1 MVQNEIEKNYLC
13 EELDKNNIKENK
25 IKILEEDK
33 INKDLIKSDIDI
45 IDLNAIKE
53 KLEAENTKA
62 INKNIEK
69 DKVITDIYKIK
80 IDIENPNDDSDI
92 IKNKDNLDLNNKN
105 EKQIEIISKEDTNV
119 NKENVQNNGQEPEE
133 KIGVN
138 NANKEKKLFF
148 EKKEKL
154 ENKIIKID
162 TIINNDFD
170 FNLEENDTGQI
181 NKNEGEEKN
190 EKKEKYEENITN
202 NDDKIFLN
210 INKNIRENIFI
221 EKRLVKLSKSNDL
234 ENVKTEDKENKKN
247 MKKHNTNI
255 NITEMKNYY
264 KSNDDKNQININNKK
279 LSKKEFK
286 TKPINKNIR
295 NIKINR
301 ENEIKHK
308 NIFSKKKDRKG
319 FNKSE
324 EKKKSN
330 KKGISPFQK
339 KNLKIEKNKEEKTME
354 KNKLTKE
361 KYSPITTRSKQV
373 SFFEKKDRVIFKTLE
388 SNEKLMIPKKVKKKV
403 EINDKKFKNK
413 KNFNLRINSET
424 TTLPKYYK
432 TELSF
437 KSSTEKL
444 LLKETKL
451 DKKSNNNKKKII
463 SIDNMKNANKIINSK
478 KKTDKLL
485 NNSNRN
491 INSNTNNNRINSN
504 KNNSNMNIYLK
515 RIKETNENNNKNR
528 EQRNLISKEI
538 DINNDKDKDSISS
551 SDLGD
556 VGEIIEDE
564 AESEFGNELNE
575 LGENNF
581 INNPKSISTYSSSI
595 ILMNNKAQKKRFS
608 LSVNKSEIN
617 YNNNHS
623 SPLNNNIIQ
632 KINEKISYNFKDSKE
647 ISDKIKKKENDIEK
661 VKKLIEIVKRN
672 IKYYDKEINEVEK
685 FIQKEE
691 QIRKDYQILIN
702 YLNQK

>member
-1 MVQNEIEKNYLC
+1 
-13 EELDKNNIKENK
+13 
-25 IKILEEDK
+25 
-33 INKDLIKSDIDI
+33 
-45 IDLNAIKE
+45 
-53 KLEAENTKA
+53 
-62 INKNIEK
+62 
-69 DKVITDIYKIK
+69 
-80 IDIENPNDDSDI
+80 
-92 IKNKDNLDLNNKN
+92 
-105 EKQIEIISKEDTNV
+105 
-119 NKENVQNNGQEPEE
+119 
-133 KIGVN
+133 
-138 NANKEKKLFF
+138 
-148 EKKEKL
+148 
-154 ENKIIKID
+154 
-162 TIINNDFD
+162 
-170 FNLEENDTGQI
+170 
-181 NKNEGEEKN
+181 
-190 EKKEKYEENITN
+190 
-202 NDDKIFLN
+202 
-210 INKNIRENIFI
+210 
-221 EKRLVKLSKSNDL
+221 
-234 ENVKTEDKENKKN
+234 
-247 MKKHNTNI
+247 
-255 NITEMKNYY
+255 
-264 KSNDDKNQININNKK
+264 
-279 LSKKEFK
+279 
-286 TKPINKNIR
+286 
-295 NIKINR
+295 
-301 ENEIKHK
+301 
-308 NIFSKKKDRKG
+308 
-319 FNKSE
+319 
-324 EKKKSN
+324 
-330 KKGISPFQK
+330 
-339 KNLKIEKNKEEKTME
+339 
-354 KNKLTKE
+354 
-361 KYSPITTRSKQV
+361 
-373 SFFEKKDRVIFKTLE
+373 
-388 SNEKLMIPKKVKKKV
+388 MIPKKVKKKV

-595 ILMNNKAQKKRFS
+595 ILMSNKDQKKRFS

-617 YNNNHS
+617 YNNNNHS
-623 SPLNNNIIQ
+623 SPLNNNNIIQ
-632 KINEKISYNFKDSKE
+632 KLNEKISYNFKDSKE